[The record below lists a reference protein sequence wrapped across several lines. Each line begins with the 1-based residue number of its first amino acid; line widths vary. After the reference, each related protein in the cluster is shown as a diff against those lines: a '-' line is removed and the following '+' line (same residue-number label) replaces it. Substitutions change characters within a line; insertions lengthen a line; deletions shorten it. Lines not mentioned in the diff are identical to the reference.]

1 MALLVPPLERVDEK
15 KLRGDL
21 KSVQEV
27 PRQGL
32 EKVKPS
38 WATKPHKLES
48 VQYGKSQTHM
58 KPSHCE
64 NARAGTARLPR
75 RLEGKFLSNLSSRF
89 ERKPFSVCRSP
100 FHHGERSR
108 HTECPSRSSPLL
120 FWRSW
125 SRQLR
130 GKAAN
135 PSTAFLRCHSV
146 SARSLSPR
154 LCIGEGHS
162 VLEVIFHGFF
172 KE

>member
-1 MALLVPPLERVDEK
+1 
-15 KLRGDL
+15 
-21 KSVQEV
+21 
-27 PRQGL
+27 
-32 EKVKPS
+32 
-38 WATKPHKLES
+38 
-48 VQYGKSQTHM
+48 M

-64 NARAGTARLPR
+64 NARAGTARLSR
-75 RLEGKFLSNLSSRF
+75 RLEGKFFSNLSSRF

-172 KE
+172 KEWRETRMGWLDCLSFLPRTFVMPNDSTCEVVVC